1 MQLHISPS
9 LRHVTVFPSKG
20 FKEFIKVKV
29 ASKRVS
35 YRMLFYSLLVFT
47 FLLRFVFVLTAV
59 DGIDGENKCTT
70 IGTLLAP
77 FSLCH
82 MHLHTHTHKITIICR
97 HGQKDTNRCT
107 SGSETRRVDKA
118 RIFHIS
124 KHIIILQILKY

>member
-29 ASKRVS
+29 ASRRVS
-35 YRMLFYSLLVFT
+35 YRMLFYSLLFFT
-47 FLLRFVFVLTAV
+47 FLLRFVFVLTSV

-77 FSLCH
+77 FSLSH
-82 MHLHTHTHKITIICR
+82 ALTHT
-97 HGQKDTNRCT
+97 DTHIRSQSYAGMERKT
-107 SGSETRRVDKA
+107 QTGALVDKKTQTGELA
-118 RIFHIS
+118 SCSTGEKMNIHLCVCF
-124 KHIIILQILKY
+124 

>member
-77 FSLCH
+77 FSLSH
-82 MHLHTHTHKITIICR
+82 ALTYTHIRSQSYAGMDRKTQTGALVEVK
-97 HGQKDTNRCT
+97 QE
-107 SGSETRRVDKA
+107 GSIRLEFS
-118 RIFHIS
+118 IYQS
-124 KHIIILQILKY
+124 ILLFYKF